1 MTGQVHSVP
10 VTAQRSACVL
20 RTRAAH
26 PRLRGQVLGYC
37 LSRSG
42 SGEPVAHRLLPFAAV
57 VLVADLD
64 TGAAMITGPRDAA
77 TVHGRTTWGRTLTAG
92 LTPAG
97 AVALLGVPMRDL
109 AGLHVP
115 LADVLGRARAA
126 ELAEAGRL
134 GRLDELF
141 SGWQRGSP
149 AVSAAGEAWR
159 RLQLADRRPTA
170 ALAGDLGV
178 GRRRLEREFRS
189 EIGLSPGAVA
199 RIARFQ
205 RAVHQLAGGA
215 PLARAAVASGYADQP
230 HLSRETRAM
239 AGLTPAELRAIVQDA
254 ARAAV

>member
-1 MTGQVHSVP
+1 MQVHSVP
-10 VTAQRSACVL
+10 VVAQRSACVL
-20 RTRAAH
+20 TGRAAH
-26 PRLRGQVLGYC
+26 PRLHGQVLGYC

-42 SGEPVAHRLLPFAAV
+42 SGAPVAHRLLPLAAV

-64 TGAAMITGPRDAA
+64 SGVAMITGPRGAA
-77 TVHGRTTWGRTLTAG
+77 TTHGHTTWGRSLTVG
-92 LTPAG
+92 FTPAG
-97 AVALLGVPMRDL
+97 SGALLGVPMRDL
-109 AGLHVP
+109 AGLTVP
-115 LADVLGRARAA
+115 LPDVLGPARAA
-126 ELAEAGRL
+126 ELAEARRF

-141 SGWQRGSP
+141 IRWQRGAP
-149 AVSAAGEAWR
+149 VVSAAGEAWR

-170 ALAGDLGV
+170 ALAGDLGI
-178 GRRRLEREFRS
+178 GRRRLEREFRG

-205 RAVHQLAGGA
+205 RAVYQLAGGA

-254 ARAAV
+254 ARAAA